1 MPPTVA
7 ANNRVNRLGSVVIQ
21 NLQKSGEIDLK
32 NVIVVGGGQ
41 MGTGIAYAAAATGHN
56 VMLVDVQASQLEKA
70 QANIRQFAADGVRL
84 GKLAADEGER
94 IGTRVSI
101 QTNLEAA
108 LTAHP
113 CDLLVETA
121 VELLDVKLD
130 IMRTADRLLPKNVVI
145 GTNTSALMVTE
156 LAAATEHPERVVGLH
171 FFNPVPKMKLL
182 EIVRALQTGD
192 VTMERAAAWGKALG
206 KTTVIVNDTPGFS
219 TSRISAMVGNEAM
232 YMLMEGNASA
242 EDIDTALRLGLNHP
256 MGPLELGDFN
266 GWDTRLR
273 VLEYLHKTLGE
284 KFRPCPLITKMVKAG
299 HYGRKV
305 GRGVYEWV
313 DGQRVPGSGLRMK

>member
-1 MPPTVA
+1 
-7 ANNRVNRLGSVVIQ
+7 
-21 NLQKSGEIDLK
+21 
-32 NVIVVGGGQ
+32 
-41 MGTGIAYAAAATGHN
+41 MGTGIAYVAAATGHT
-56 VMLVDVQASQLEKA
+56 VTVVDVQTAQLEKA
-70 QANIRQFAADGVRL
+70 VANIQQFAADGVRL
-84 GKLAADEGER
+84 GKLTADVAAQ
-94 IGTRVSI
+94 IGTRVST
-101 QTNLEAA
+101 QTSLETA
-108 LTAHP
+108 LKEQP
-113 CDLLVETA
+113 CDLLVESA

-130 IMRTADRLLPKNVVI
+130 IMRTADRLLPADAII

-156 LAAATEHPERVVGLH
+156 LAAVTEQPERVVGLH
-171 FFNPVPKMKLL
+171 FFNPVSKMKLL
-182 EIVRALQTGD
+182 EVIRALQTSD
-192 VTMERAAAWGKALG
+192 ATLERAVAWGKALG
-206 KTTVIVNDTPGFS
+206 KTTVVVNDTPGFS

-256 MGPLELGDFN
+256 MGPLELGDYN

-299 HYGRKV
+299 HHGRKV

-313 DGQRVPGSGLRMK
+313 DGQRVPGSGLKVKV

>member
-1 MPPTVA
+1 
-7 ANNRVNRLGSVVIQ
+7 
-21 NLQKSGEIDLK
+21 
-32 NVIVVGGGQ
+32 

-56 VMLVDVQASQLEKA
+56 VTVVDVQAAQLEKTIA
-70 QANIRQFAADGVRL
+70 SINQFAADGVRL
-84 GKLAADEGER
+84 GKLAADAAAQ
-94 IGTRVSI
+94 IGARVST
-101 QTNLEAA
+101 QTSLETA
-108 LTAHP
+108 LKEQA
-113 CDLLVETA
+113 CDLLVESA

-130 IMRTADRLLPKNVVI
+130 IMRTADRLLPVEAII
-145 GTNTSALMVTE
+145 GTNTSALVVTE

-182 EIVRALQTGD
+182 EVIRALQTSD
-192 VTMERAAAWGKALG
+192 ATLERAVAWGKALG
-206 KTTVIVNDTPGFS
+206 KTTVVVNDTPGFS

-256 MGPLELGDFN
+256 MGPLELGDYN

-284 KFRPCPLITKMVKAG
+284 KFRPCPLIAKMVKAG
-299 HYGRKV
+299 RYGRKV
-305 GRGVYEWV
+305 GHGVYEWV
-313 DGQRVPGSGLRMK
+313 DGQRVPGSGLKVK